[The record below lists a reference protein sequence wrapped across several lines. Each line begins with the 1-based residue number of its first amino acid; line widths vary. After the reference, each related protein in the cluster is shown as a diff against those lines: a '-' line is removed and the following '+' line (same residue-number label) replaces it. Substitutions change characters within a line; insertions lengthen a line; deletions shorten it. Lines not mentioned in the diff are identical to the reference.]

1 MLAYL
6 QSWKMLGP
14 NAVCSL
20 LVNNYPKYGE
30 KYLWGWR
37 MGKETGFLRCLVL
50 TFCLFV
56 GTAGSGIPGKIRLGV
71 SKRKSE

>member
-6 QSWKMLGP
+6 QSQKMLGP
-14 NAVCSL
+14 NAVRSL
-20 LVNNYPKYGE
+20 LVNNYLKYGE
-30 KYLWGWR
+30 KYLWGWK
-37 MGKETGFLRCLVL
+37 MGKETECLWGLFL
-50 TFCLFV
+50 TSCLFV